1 MKLNLKCIFISLV
14 QVTQFYGPINDF
26 LYILWIFIRI
36 YIYIVIF
43 VDATNNYQLIKSS
56 NRKTI
61 FYCTPKAPYQI
72 SFSSFLNEIH
82 YISKFKNQWKK
93 KWTTKRNKRRKIKK
107 IKRRRKRSEWRGRF
121 KTYNRHKRGGRSI

>member
-56 NRKTI
+56 NLKTI
-61 FYCTPKAPYQI
+61 FYFTPKAPYQV
-72 SFSSFLNEIH
+72 SFSNFLNEIH
-82 YISKFKNQWKK
+82 HILKFKNQWKI
-93 KWTTKRNKRRKIKK
+93 KWTTKKNKRRKIKE
-107 IKRRRKRSEWRGRF
+107 IKRRRKRSEWRGIF
-121 KTYNRHKRGGRSI
+121 KTYSRYKRGGRSI

>member
-56 NRKTI
+56 NLKTI
-61 FYCTPKAPYQI
+61 FYFTPKAPYQF
-72 SFSSFLNEIH
+72 SFSNFLNEIH
-82 YISKFKNQWKK
+82 HILKFKNQWKI
-93 KWTTKRNKRRKIKK
+93 KWTTKKNKRRKIKE
-107 IKRRRKRSEWRGRF
+107 IKRRRKRSEWTGRF
-121 KTYNRHKRGGRSI
+121 KTYSRYKRGGRSI

>member
-56 NRKTI
+56 NLKTI
-61 FYCTPKAPYQI
+61 FYFTPKAPYQV
-72 SFSSFLNEIH
+72 SFSNFLNEIH
-82 YISKFKNQWKK
+82 YILKFKNQWKI
-93 KWTTKRNKRRKIKK
+93 KWTTKKNKRRKIKE
-107 IKRRRKRSEWRGRF
+107 IKRRTKRSEWRGRF
-121 KTYNRHKRGGRSI
+121 KTYSRYKRGGRSI